1 MEGSPPLLTRSAA
14 ILSKLPERL
23 RKSDTASVP
32 PGLGSVTEMVV
43 YIAVMARVP
52 EQIDR
57 EPLLTT
63 LVAGGISKRIL
74 EVGPKKHEMQ
84 HRCQPIFGIAPHLT
98 RRMEGGIAAMKAA
111 QAGG

>member
-63 LVAGGISKRIL
+63 LAAGGISKRIL

-84 HRCQPIFGIAPHLT
+84 HLT